1 MVFSEP
7 LFLFKFLPIVL
18 AGYYLC
24 GAKMKNYWLLLAS
37 LFFYSWGEPKYVFL
51 MLVSIVVNYVLGLL
65 LARAE
70 DHKRRLL
77 CASILL
83 NLAMLGY
90 FKYFNFL
97 METVNVLLGGVGG
110 HTIEFQQVAL
120 PIGISFFTF
129 QIMSYVIDVYRGKVP
144 PQKSCVKL
152 ALYVSLFPQ
161 LIAGPIVRYSDVA
174 AQIDERRTTWDGLYA
189 GTVRFMIGLAKKVLL
204 SNQVAAIADAAFA
217 QTNPPVLLAWIGA
230 AAYTLQIYFDFSGYS
245 DMAIGLGRLFGF
257 EFLENFNY
265 PYISSTVREFWRRWH
280 ISLSSWFRDY
290 LYIPLGGN
298 RGSSKKTYRNLII
311 VFLLTGLWHGASWNF
326 VVWGLWHGIFLILER
341 ILGAR
346 CTLPKWLGHVYTML
360 VVMIGWV
367 IFRADTLNQAG
378 NFLISMIGNPI
389 DGALY
394 SLSFFDREKV
404 FFFVLSVIFCLPLGQ
419 RLNRWA
425 GEKHRGR
432 AEVLRDIALV
442 GVFCVTI
449 LYVVG
454 SDFNPFIYFR
464 F

>member
-24 GAKMKNYWLLLAS
+24 GAKVKNYWLLLAS

-77 CASILL
+77 CASVLF
-83 NLAMLGY
+83 NLVMLGY

-97 METVNVLLGGVGG
+97 MEIINAPLRGLGG
-110 HTIEFQQVAL
+110 HTIEFEQVAL

-129 QIMSYVIDVYRGKVP
+129 QIMSYTIDVYRGKVP
-144 PQKSCVKL
+144 SQKSFVKL

-174 AQIDERRTTWDGLYA
+174 AQIDERKTTWAGLYA

-204 SNQVAAIADAAFA
+204 SNQVAAIADVAFSQA
-217 QTNPPVLLAWIGA
+217 NPPVLLAWIGA
-230 AAYTLQIYFDFSGYS
+230 VAYTLQIYFDFSGYS
-245 DMAIGLGRLFGF
+245 DMAIGLGKLFGF
-257 EFLENFNY
+257 DFLENFNY
-265 PYISSTVREFWRRWH
+265 PYISSTVKEFWRRWH

-290 LYIPLGGN
+290 LYIPLGGS
-298 RGSSKKTYRNLII
+298 RCSTKKTYRNLFI
-311 VFLLTGLWHGASWNF
+311 VFLLTGLWHGASWSF
-326 VVWGLWHGIFLILER
+326 VIWGMWHGTFLILER
-341 ILGAR
+341 MLGAR
-346 CTLPKWLGHVYTML
+346 FSLPQWLGHIYTML
-360 VVMIGWV
+360 VVITGWV
-367 IFRADTLNQAG
+367 IFRADTLGQAG
-378 NFLISMIGNPI
+378 NYLISMIGNPI

-394 SLSFFDREKV
+394 SLSFFDREKAV
-404 FFFVLSVIFCLPLGQ
+404 FFVLSLMLCLPIGPWIS
-419 RLNRWA
+419 RRA
-425 GEKHRGR
+425 GETRKN
-432 AEVLRDIALV
+432 AVEVLRDAALV